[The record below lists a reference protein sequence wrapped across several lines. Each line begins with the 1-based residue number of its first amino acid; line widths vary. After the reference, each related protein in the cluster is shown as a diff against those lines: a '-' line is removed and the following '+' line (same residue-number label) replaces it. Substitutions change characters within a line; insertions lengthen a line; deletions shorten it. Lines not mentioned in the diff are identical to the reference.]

1 MLLALRHEDG
11 VRGAV
16 RVHWRV
22 ADLSGRE
29 HWLVLLQVLARYKVL
44 ELATLKEHV
53 LVQGQHHG
61 VLDLGAHSVVTGDLW
76 AEQLNQSAFLGFA
89 RL

>member
-11 VRGAV
+11 VRGGV
-16 RVHWRV
+16 RVLGRV

-29 HWLVLLQVLARYKVL
+29 HWLVLLQVLARYRVL
-44 ELATLKEHV
+44 EFATLEEHV

-61 VLDLGAHSVVTGDLW
+61 VLGLGAHSLVMEDLW
-76 AEQLNQSAFLGFA
+76 NGSIKPCVM
-89 RL
+89 